1 MLKWRKRREME
12 PLRGRN
18 HEVTAS
24 KWGGNNGKK
33 VMGCCCCLVTKSS
46 LTLGNPMD
54 CIACQTPLPMGF
66 PRQEYWSRSPFPS
79 PGDLP
84 DPGRELRSPALQA
97 DSLLSEPP
105 GKPQEPVDSFRNSSY
120 PQAVCPGKEKWVIK
134 LTSPSHLLFRLLLF
148 SRYVVSDSFV
158 TPCTM

>member
-84 DPGRELRSPALQA
+84 NLRIEPMSPALA
-97 DSLLSEPP
+97 GRFFTTEPLGMGAGRGGKGSLLVCVGNNKSSTLLRRRQWHPTPVLLP
-105 GKPQEPVDSFRNSSY
+105 GKSHGRKSLVG
-120 PQAVCPGKEKWVIK
+120 C
-134 LTSPSHLLFRLLLF
+134 SPWGR
-148 SRYVVSDSFV
+148 
-158 TPCTM
+158 